1 MLGQLS
7 KLLAKKGYILSGK
20 YGVKMVDNYVVA
32 YDLVNEEK
40 QKDIL
45 DKANQRIEEIIPYIE
60 ERRKTEYLHK
70 GAIAFMTPILKPFYQ
85 HANHT
90 KKFYVDHNCIGCGK
104 CERECPCNVISLKEG
119 VPTWNGK
126 CSFCLKCINSCP
138 VSAVQYGKGTEKRRR
153 YHMS

>member
-1 MLGQLS
+1 
-7 KLLAKKGYILSGK
+7 
-20 YGVKMVDNYVVA
+20 MVDNYVVA